1 MRISL
6 IRRRLLA
13 WYARFARDLP
23 WRRTR
28 DPYRILVSEVMLQQ
42 TRVAAV
48 LPYYERFLERFPD
61 AGSLA
66 GAGEDEL
73 LAAWSGL
80 GYYSRARNL
89 QKAAQRI
96 VELSGF
102 PRDYETIRGLPG
114 AGDYTA
120 AAVASIAF
128 DLPHAAVD
136 GNVLRV
142 LSRLLNDAGDISAAS
157 TRARMREQAH
167 RLLDRKRPGH
177 FNQAIMELGATVC
190 LPREPKCLL
199 CPLVDCCEA
208 HRFGTQTQLPV
219 KLRRAAPVRIDKTLL
234 VIERRG
240 KLVLWQRRDGTRL
253 RGFWELPEA
262 EQLPRARIGR
272 RLGSFHHS
280 ITNHTYRFAVVGAF
294 VPRIPREFSWIP
306 ANQLKQI
313 PLSTTARKAL
323 AFFHL

>member
-1 MRISL
+1 MNISRT
-6 IRRRLLA
+6 RRRLLA
-13 WYARFARDLP
+13 WYARAARDLP

-28 DPYRILVSEVMLQQ
+28 DPYRIWVSEIMLQQ

-61 AGSLA
+61 VESLA
-66 GAGEDEL
+66 RAGEDEI

-89 QKAAQRI
+89 RKAARRI
-96 VELSGF
+96 VELGGF
-102 PRDYETIRGLPG
+102 PQDYESIRGLPG

-128 DLPHAAVD
+128 DLPHAVVD

-142 LSRLLNDAGDISAAS
+142 LSRLMNDAGDISALP
-157 TRARMREQAH
+157 ARRRIGEHAN
-167 RLLDRKRPGH
+167 RLLDRKCPGQ
-177 FNQAIMELGATVC
+177 FNQAMMEVGATIC

-199 CPLVDCCEA
+199 CPLAECCEA
-208 HRFGTQTQLPV
+208 RRLGIQTQLPV

-240 KLVLWQRRDGTRL
+240 KLAFWQRCDGAR

-262 EQLPRARIGR
+262 DQLPRARIGR
-272 RLGSFHHS
+272 QLGSFRHS
-280 ITNHTYRFAVVGAF
+280 ITHHTYRVAVVEASASQ
-294 VPRIPREFSWIP
+294 IPREFSWMP
-306 ANQLKQI
+306 PNHLKQI
-313 PLSTTARKAL
+313 RLSTTAKKAL